1 MNQIPSYIYYEKKN
15 NQKLSF
21 ANAVCPY
28 AKLRFHNKAF
38 YIANHF
44 YHPWIWTRHTQT
56 VLVSFNP
63 GVVYTLVE
71 LATSGGLVGFG
82 FFFVVDVVEGI
93 VFVFFSDA
101 VDTRFGMEDF
111 ALDAWIV
118 ADFVVIMGI
127 FPVVEAVPRINLN
140 HD

>member
-1 MNQIPSYIYYEKKN
+1 MR
-15 NQKLSF
+15 L
-21 ANAVCPY
+21 
-28 AKLRFHNKAF
+28 HNKAF

-44 YHPWIWTRHTQT
+44 YHPRIWTRHTQT
-56 VLVSFNP
+56 VLVAFNP
-63 GVVYTLVE
+63 GVVDTLVE

-93 VFVFFSDA
+93 VVVFFSDA
-101 VDTRFGMEDF
+101 VDTRFGMENL
-111 ALDAWIV
+111 ALDTWIV

-127 FPVVEAVPRINLN
+127 FPVVEAVPRINLY